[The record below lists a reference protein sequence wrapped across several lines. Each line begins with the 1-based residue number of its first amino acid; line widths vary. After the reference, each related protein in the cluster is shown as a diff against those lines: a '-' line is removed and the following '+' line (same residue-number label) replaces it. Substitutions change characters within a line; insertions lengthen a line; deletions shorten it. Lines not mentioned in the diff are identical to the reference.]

1 MTDGIALIG
10 GDEFRPGCEELD
22 LALLASAD
30 AERPRLLVLPTAAA
44 RENPAMAAANGV
56 RYFSELGAD
65 AATLMVLERAD
76 AEDEAMAAEVKAA
89 DAIYLT
95 GGNPE
100 HLLDTLRG
108 SPVLRG
114 MTDALGRGAVLGGSS
129 AGAMVLGAWMRFRA
143 WREALGIADGI
154 ATLPHH
160 ERANPDTVAG
170 ELAADA
176 PPGLEAVLG
185 IDARTGCV
193 SKRDGW
199 TVLGAGQVTVYRG
212 GAWRRYGSGESF
224 VLWRVRSIRR

>member
-1 MTDGIALIG
+1 MPDRIALIG

-65 AATLMVLERAD
+65 AAPLMVLDRAD
-76 AEDEAMAAEVKAA
+76 AQDEAMAAEVRAA

-114 MTDALGRGAVLGGSS
+114 MTDALERRAVLGGSS
-129 AGAMVLGAWMRFRA
+129 AGAMVLGAWMRFRG

-160 ERANPDTVAG
+160 ERANPDTVAP
-170 ELAADA
+170 ELADA

-193 SKRDGW
+193 SKGDGW
-199 TVLGAGQVTVYRG
+199 TVLGAGQVIVYRG
-212 GAWRRYGSGESF
+212 GAWRRYSSGESF
-224 VLWRVRSIRR
+224 VL